1 MSQAVVRPPFRAVRP
16 AGSKISFSQ
25 GFTLIELLVVI
36 AIISVL
42 IALLLPAVQAAREAA
57 RRAQCVNNLMQLAL
71 SLQNYES
78 SHEVLPPGV
87 VNATGPILDQPK
99 GYHFGWITQILPYI
113 ELRNAY
119 NHFNLKLGLYETQN
133 DTTRTHLVRG
143 FLCPSDSG
151 PNRGAGS
158 VAMTS
163 YVGSHNDVE
172 APIAADNNGVLF
184 LNTAIRYEDIPDG
197 TSQTIFLGEK
207 RNDGLGQ
214 GWASGTRA
222 SLRNAGSEINQ
233 TSPGTGLSTVVPGPS
248 HRRCQAERPNRSR
261 RSFLQPRPR
270 PGQREHPGRASVV
283 NTGDAETPAF
293 VGGYRSRHPGGGNF
307 SFGDGSV
314 RFLKTSIAP
323 AVFRF
328 LANRADGEI
337 IDADYSD
344 LTGKRVPGDETTYGF
359 HVDRTVHGG
368 RDHRG
373 PDRLAA
379 AGDPVRPRA
388 GQAHAVHQ

>member
-1 MSQAVVRPPFRAVRP
+1 MSQAVVRSPFRAVRP

-99 GYHFGWITQILPYI
+99 GYHYGWITQILPYI

-119 NHFNLKLGLYETQN
+119 NHFNFKVGLYETQN

-172 APIAADNNGVLF
+172 APIAANNNGVLF
-184 LNTAIRYEDIPDG
+184 LNSAIRYEDIPDG

-207 RNDGLGQ
+207 RNNGLGQ

-222 SLRNAGSEINQ
+222 SLRNAGSGINQ
-233 TSPGTGLSTVVPGPS
+233 TSPGTGLSMVVPGPS
-248 HRRCQAERPNRSR
+248 SR
-261 RSFLQPRPR
+261 RAAGRASEPFTSKLPPASATT
-270 PGQREHPGRASVV
+270 GSTGASGRASVV
-283 NTGDAETPAF
+283 DTGDAETPAF
-293 VGGYRSRHPGGGNF
+293 VGGYSSRHPGGGNF

-337 IDADYSD
+337 IDAD
-344 LTGKRVPGDETTYGF
+344 KF
-359 HVDRTVHGG
+359 
-368 RDHRG
+368 
-373 PDRLAA
+373 
-379 AGDPVRPRA
+379 
-388 GQAHAVHQ
+388 